1 MKLKVFAHAQ
11 YNEYEKSFSYHAF
24 NCDMR
29 DYGYTLLETQEIEIR
44 QPKFEELTNKTV
56 AALREKQK
64 TVMAAAQKELE
75 RVQTTIDS
83 LLCIEYK
90 G

>member
-1 MKLKVFAHAQ
+1 
-11 YNEYEKSFSYHAF
+11 
-24 NCDMR
+24 MR

-44 QPKFEELTNKTV
+44 QPRFEELTNKTV

-64 TVMAAAQKELE
+64 TVMAAAQRELE